1 MEYLLL
7 SRHYIMCHDSREDP
21 EICAV
26 IQATHVC
33 TNRGNYS
40 YFLSLLG
47 VFWSI
52 CHYSGNICEPI

>member
-1 MEYLLL
+1 MYIYIYVVVGIFDIFCTIGAFLEYLLL

-33 TNRGNYS
+33 TNRGNY
-40 YFLSLLG
+40 G
-47 VFWSI
+47 
-52 CHYSGNICEPI
+52 